1 MQLQIPPASGCLCR
15 RRRRREAERAVR
27 NGGAAAAAAAG
38 GGAAGG
44 GPPSS
49 VSSLMLTTGTP
60 LMLEVHQSLAY
71 WICRCLD
78 DPATEH
84 LEFELS
90 DSTVKVCAPLTL

>member
-1 MQLQIPPASGCLCR
+1 
-15 RRRRREAERAVR
+15 
-27 NGGAAAAAAAG
+27 
-38 GGAAGG
+38 
-44 GPPSS
+44 
-49 VSSLMLTTGTP
+49 MLTTGTP

-90 DSTVKVCAPLTL
+90 DSTVKVCAPLPL